1 MIREENIN
9 CSIEALIMASPE
21 PVPMK
26 RLCEVLDDVSPVR
39 VRQAVD
45 DLNNVYLGCG
55 SSFRIREVAGGY
67 QIYILPD
74 FEGAVKK
81 LLTKQRTIRLTRA
94 ALEVLAIIAYKQ
106 PVPKTDIEHIRG
118 VASDGVLHNLLERK
132 LIVIAGRSEGP
143 GRALL
148 YRTSLEFLKFFGLNR
163 LSDLPRMEEIEEMI
177 RQAETP
183 TDQTELPFANDG
195 NGHHDEPAD
204 EFQIA
209 AGDEM
214 LETDSV
220 AVGGKMTFEM
230 ASAEASL
237 LAGGN
242 GDMDHEPQLIGG
254 KLSGMG
260 LTDDADLDTTELM
273 QDLSNDT
280 ASDLQPDT
288 TETDGEISSEQSDD
302 SQ

>member
-1 MIREENIN
+1 
-9 CSIEALIMASPE
+9 MASAE
-21 PVPMK
+21 PVPLK
-26 RLCEVLDDVSPVR
+26 RLCEVVDDISPVR

-74 FEGAVKK
+74 FEAAVKK

-106 PVPKTDIEHIRG
+106 PVTKTDIEHIRG

-132 LIVIAGRSEGP
+132 LIVIAGRSDGP

-177 RQAETP
+177 RQAESP
-183 TDQTELPFANDG
+183 RDQTELPFANGG
-195 NGHHDEPAD
+195 NGHHDEPTAE
-204 EFQIA
+204 EFQTAPTEEDSI
-209 AGDEM
+209 EE
-214 LETDSV
+214 ETV
-220 AVGGKMTFEM
+220 VVGAKVTFEM
-230 ASAEASL
+230 ANEASSFPAGDNGDLDHDPQLGAEETSDLGDRYDSNPLAAEANEESPDDRASEAADKTLEDTDDSSAE
-237 LAGGN
+237 
-242 GDMDHEPQLIGG
+242 HP
-254 KLSGMG
+254 
-260 LTDDADLDTTELM
+260 DDF
-273 QDLSNDT
+273 N
-280 ASDLQPDT
+280 P
-288 TETDGEISSEQSDD
+288 
-302 SQ
+302 